1 MKDFEF
7 SLPTKIIFGKNAQD
21 KIGSMSAGVGRRA
34 LIVYGSGRII
44 KNGLLDE
51 LQGHLKDAGVDS
63 RPFGGVCENPLLSF
77 ILINFHC
84 RRPESNRYGRI
95 SPAGF

>member
-44 KNGLLDE
+44 KTT
-51 LQGHLKDAGVDS
+51 A
-63 RPFGGVCENPLLSF
+63 F
-77 ILINFHC
+77 
-84 RRPESNRYGRI
+84 
-95 SPAGF
+95 